1 MGDVYVES
9 AWRVS
14 VLGIYRK
21 RRAFSGLLR
30 HFYYILASLSNN
42 GAGRKI
48 RAKKNCAIA
57 LANIYLGVNENCE
70 SKTKDIDKFS
80 RLVS

>member
-30 HFYYILASLSNN
+30 PPINAFLLNF
-42 GAGRKI
+42 
-48 RAKKNCAIA
+48 
-57 LANIYLGVNENCE
+57 GVL
-70 SKTKDIDKFS
+70 K
-80 RLVS
+80 